1 MLRKH
6 LTPPS
11 SKSKDVALTD
21 VVRARIERAPVRG
34 LPMSARAMLAVFLE
48 EADTD
53 GEVTELSVSEL
64 ADRAEMSRRQAQYV
78 LRGLEAHGWISTKH
92 IKRTRR
98 MNERSIYRLLPAGR
112 PWKPKE
118 YPRLSS
124 RSWAAKN
131 SGSGC
136 AKPGA
141 DSPDPFFPGFAGGSS
156 RDAVVAGSC
165 REGGT
170 CSVPPE
176 TPTSES
182 ASTPSANHEKKD
194 PPHDDAEGEGPPKAE
209 EDLDQIGPAIPH
221 VPASRQDTTLEE
233 IRAAL
238 VNAGMSVV
246 IGDGFESRL
255 RALAMGRAMKLP
267 ELLRRIAIIGQ
278 KREKLI
284 FNAAGKSTIWDADRS
299 IQRGVIFKKITWL
312 ENDPVGEDR
321 GRARVEPSRE
331 IQIARMV
338 QRTIAACDRERH
350 AHSDTMRDAV
360 RQVKEALGASYF
372 GVKPLEEHA
381 TEANAAL
388 VVGQYTAE
396 GANGGRLALADAIA
410 TIKLFATF
418 TAFKL
423 KRNEPVLPAMTW
435 RFLLAEIRKARPGS
449 AAELNK
455 KLANMTFYEKPA
467 ARAPVNR
474 QPDTPPEMREALARS
489 MAKAAQA
496 NTSPAPVQTSSEEL
510 AEREKLRQLEAKQN
524 DSPEDWLLYEM
535 ARIERSARKNKLSEQ
550 DVADQ
555 RARARADYDVM
566 VKARRRSA

>member
-1 MLRKH
+1 
-6 LTPPS
+6 
-11 SKSKDVALTD
+11 
-21 VVRARIERAPVRG
+21 
-34 LPMSARAMLAVFLE
+34 MLAVFLE
-48 EADTD
+48 EVDAD

-64 ADRAEMSRRQAQYV
+64 AERAEMSRRQAQYV

-92 IKRTRR
+92 VKRTRR

-112 PWKPKE
+112 PWKSKE

-156 RDAVVAGSC
+156 RDAVVAGSR

-170 CSVPPE
+170 CSVPSE
-176 TPTSES
+176 TSTSES
-182 ASTPSANHEKKD
+182 TSTASANHEQKD

-221 VPASRQDTTLEE
+221 VPTPRQDTTLEE

-238 VNAGMSVV
+238 VNAGLSIV

-255 RALAMGRAMKLP
+255 RTLAMSRAMKLP

-278 KREKLI
+278 KREKAI

-312 ENDPVGEDR
+312 DDPVGEDR

-338 QRTIAACDRERH
+338 QRTIAACDRARH

-360 RQVKEALGASYF
+360 KQVLEALGASYF

-396 GANGGRLALADAIA
+396 GANGGRLALADAVA

-435 RFLLAEIRKARPGS
+435 RFLLAEIRKARPGC
-449 AAELNK
+449 AAELTK
-455 KLANMTFYEKPA
+455 KLAGMKFYEKPA
-467 ARAPVNR
+467 ARVPVNR

-496 NTSPAPVQTSSEEL
+496 SATPVPVQTSAEEL
-510 AEREKLRQLEAKQN
+510 AEREKLHALEQKQN
-524 DSPEDWLLYEM
+524 DSPEDWLQYEM
-535 ARIERSARKNKLSEQ
+535 ARIDRSARKNKLSEQ
-550 DVADQ
+550 DVAEQ
-555 RARARADYDVM
+555 RKRAKADYEVM